1 MIQDEPDG
9 FTATLSQARRRGK
22 ILIDTLRNRRGATW
36 VAPYS
41 PRAREGAP
49 VSMPL
54 AWSEVT
60 PKVKP
65 TAFTVRTAAD
75 RLRRKDP
82 WSTLEEA
89 RQSLPRV
96 RL

>member
-1 MIQDEPDG
+1 MIQEAPDQ
-9 FTATLSQARRRGK
+9 FTATLSKARRHGK

-60 PKVKP
+60 PKLR
-65 TAFTVRTAAD
+65 TGAFNVRTAAA
-75 RLRRKDP
+75 RLRTKDP
-82 WSTLEEA
+82 WSTLEGI
-89 RQSLPRV
+89 RQSLPKVRV
-96 RL
+96 